1 MPRPRKIKIVKK
13 NRRVRYKA
21 GRPEITETD
30 YCEECDKRLKIATI
44 QKPYQKVAMVCDN
57 IDDHKFHQI
66 YFWPLKEVVI
76 ITS

>member
-13 NRRVRYKA
+13 NRRVRDSG
-21 GRPEITETD
+21 GRLEIVETD
-30 YCEECDKRLKIATI
+30 YCGECDKRLKSVVT
-44 QKPYQKVAMVCDN
+44 QKPYQRVAMICDN
-57 IDDHKFHQI
+57 IDGHKFNQI